1 MERQLS
7 PSDRVSQKKDIGEN
21 PLVSIITPVLN
32 GVKYLETC
40 ITSVLSQSY
49 PYIEHIFIDG
59 GSNDGTLEMLSS
71 YQANYPERVR
81 LISEPGMG
89 VGDAWNKGWEM
100 ARGQIFGW
108 LGADDMS
115 EPGAIQTVIEFFKD
129 NAEAYFVFGDCNI
142 INEKGETIG
151 KSPTRDFNLK
161 EAISDNLYLPTPSSF
176 YRREVVE
183 RVGYMDT
190 SIPHA
195 FDFDYWIRVGKIF
208 KIYRINTVLSNF
220 RIHKNSVSGSEGI
233 YNTYVREN
241 FISSRQHGGGL
252 FSGYARRYYK
262 MVIIEGLRP
271 ILGLSYR
278 YINKVLGKEKTSR
291 ERNVI

>member
-195 FDFDYWIRVGKIF
+195 FDLTTG
-208 KIYRINTVLSNF
+208 
-220 RIHKNSVSGSEGI
+220 
-233 YNTYVREN
+233 
-241 FISSRQHGGGL
+241 
-252 FSGYARRYYK
+252 
-262 MVIIEGLRP
+262 
-271 ILGLSYR
+271 
-278 YINKVLGKEKTSR
+278 
-291 ERNVI
+291 